1 MIYTA
6 KPVNSSAAECYFR
19 IKNYGDLPTYKQM
32 RLEAI
37 VAQHFALVPIADAIS
52 DGMLVMH
59 VIFAGPIHIGQYT
72 RRLEMLMFQLRCAI
86 DPLLT
91 FSTELVY
98 A

>member
-6 KPVNSSAAECYFR
+6 KPVNSDAAECYFR
-19 IKNYGDLPTYKQM
+19 IKNYGDLPTWKQM

-37 VAQHFALVPIADAIS
+37 VARHFALVPVAGE
-52 DGMLVMH
+52 GMLVMH
-59 VIFAGPIHIGQYT
+59 VIFGLPVHCGQYT